1 MTHIAMSACFNLCCR
16 VVDGGTVTTAT
27 TTTTATIATT
37 ITKEQG
43 DVQEHL
49 EKYLDTDK
57 SRKPE

>member
-1 MTHIAMSACFNLCCR
+1 VTVIAVSACFILCCR
-16 VVDGGTVTTAT
+16 VVDGGTVTTTT
-27 TTTTATIATT
+27 TTTTATK

-49 EKYLDTDK
+49 EKSTDTDK

>member
-1 MTHIAMSACFNLCCR
+1 MTLTALSACFNLCCR
-16 VVDGGTVTTAT
+16 VVDDGTVTTTT
-27 TTTTATIATT
+27 TTTTATK

-49 EKYLDTDK
+49 EEPIDTDK

>member
-1 MTHIAMSACFNLCCR
+1 MTLIAMSACFNLCCR
-16 VVDGGTVTTAT
+16 VVDGETVT
-27 TTTTATIATT
+27 TTTTITAATK

-49 EKYLDTDK
+49 EKSLDKDK

>member
-1 MTHIAMSACFNLCCR
+1 MSACFNLCCR